1 MLEFYRIIT
10 TTMPKE
16 LKMPVFEGIYPAIAT
31 PMFEDGALN
40 EDAFRS
46 VMEFNINAGV
56 GGFWVAGG
64 NGESVL
70 LSDEENMKIAEIAVS
85 QNNGRVNNIMH
96 VGAPTTARAVS
107 LAEHAAKVGV
117 EAICCVPPFFYRQSD
132 KAIVEHYRAVAAAAN
147 LPFFVY
153 NLPNST
159 GVEVTVDLMKKI
171 KEAVPQLIGLKH
183 SSVNFMNVREWSDM
197 NLKCFIG
204 SSMLML
210 PALTIG
216 AVGCIDGPP
225 CAAPE
230 LWVDIWKAWQ
240 DKNIGAAMTAQAKAT
255 KFTMLMREVGVHSAT
270 KAVLTR
276 RLSIDCGSGRLPN
289 LPLKG
294 TEREKILE
302 TMSTMGINTIDNPII
317 LN

>member
-1 MLEFYRIIT
+1 
-10 TTMPKE
+10 MPE
-16 LKMPVFEGIYPAIAT
+16 FEGIYPAIAT
-31 PMFEDGALN
+31 PMLKDGSLN
-40 EDAFRS
+40 EEAFRS

-70 LSDEENMKIAEIAVS
+70 LSDEENMKIAEMAVS
-85 QNNGRVNNIMH
+85 QNEGRVNNIMH

-107 LAEHAAKVGV
+107 LAEHAAKVGI

-132 KAIVEHYRAVAAAAN
+132 EAIVEHYRVVATAAN

-159 GVEVTVDLMKKI
+159 GVEITVDLMKKI
-171 KEAVPQLIGLKH
+171 KEAVPQLVGLKH
-183 SSVNFMNVREWSDM
+183 SSVNFMTIREWSDM

-240 DKNIGAAMTAQAKAT
+240 DKNIAAAITAQEKAT
-255 KFTMLMREVGVHSAT
+255 RFTMIMREAGVHSAT
-270 KAVLTR
+270 KAVLTE
-276 RLSIDCGSGRLPN
+276 RLSIDCGSARLPN
-289 LPLKG
+289 PPLKAARRK
-294 TEREKILE
+294 TVLQAV
-302 TMSTMGINTIDNPII
+302 SNMGIHAIDHSIK

>member
-1 MLEFYRIIT
+1 
-10 TTMPKE
+10 MPE
-16 LKMPVFEGIYPAIAT
+16 FEGIYPAIAT
-31 PMFEDGALN
+31 PMLKNGSLN
-40 EDAFRS
+40 EEAFRS

-85 QNNGRVNNIMH
+85 QNKGRVNNIMH
-96 VGAPTTARAVS
+96 VGAPTTARAVA

-117 EAICCVPPFFYRQSD
+117 EAI
-132 KAIVEHYRAVAAAAN
+132 VEHYRVVAAAAN

-159 GVEVTVDLMKKI
+159 GVEITVNLMKKI
-171 KEAVPQLIGLKH
+171 QEVVPQLVGLKH
-183 SSVNFMNVREWSDM
+183 SSVNFMTIREWSDM
-197 NLKCFIG
+197 KLKCFIG

-240 DKNIGAAMTAQAKAT
+240 GKNITVAMTAQEKAT
-255 KFTMLMREVGVHSAT
+255 RFTMIMREAGVHSAT
-270 KAVLTR
+270 KAVLTE
-276 RLSIDCGSGRLPN
+276 RLSIDCGSARLPN
-289 LPLKG
+289 PPLKG
-294 TEREKILE
+294 ARRKTVLQAV
-302 TMSTMGINTIDNPII
+302 SNMGIHAIDNPK
-317 LN
+317 N

>member
-1 MLEFYRIIT
+1 
-10 TTMPKE
+10 MPE
-16 LKMPVFEGIYPAIAT
+16 FEGIYPAIVT
-31 PMFEDGALN
+31 PMSEDGSLN
-40 EDAFRS
+40 EEAFRS
-46 VMEFNINAGV
+46 VVEFNIGAGV

-64 NGESVL
+64 NGESVF
-70 LSDEENMKIAEIAVS
+70 LSDEENMRIAEIVVN
-85 QNNGRVNNIMH
+85 QNKGRINNIMH
-96 VGAPTTARAVS
+96 VGAPTTARAAD

-117 EAICCVPPFFYRQSD
+117 DAICCVPPFFYRQTD
-132 KAIVEHYRAVAAAAN
+132 EAIVEHYRVVAEAAN

-159 GVEVTVDLMKKI
+159 GVEITVELMKKI
-171 KEAVPQLIGLKH
+171 ADAVPQLVGLKH
-183 SSVNFMNVREWSDM
+183 SSVNFMNVREWTDM
-197 NLKCFIG
+197 KLKCFIG

-240 DKNIGAAMTAQAKAT
+240 DENIDVAVIAQEKAT
-255 KFTMLMREVGVHSAT
+255 RFTMVMREAGVHSAT
-270 KAVLTR
+270 KAVLTE
-276 RLSIDCGSGRLPN
+276 RLLIDCGSGRPPN
-289 LPLKG
+289 LPLEGARRKNV
-294 TEREKILE
+294 LE
-302 TMSTMGINTIDNPII
+302 AVSNMGINAIDEPVK